1 MNRIVY
7 LLFTFLLLELPVSG
21 QFPGI
26 DRARERIYKASTD
39 RERLSQ
45 LQAAAAFKN
54 SMPGDSILHYAR
66 WAKELALKLGD
77 DNALARAEYSL
88 LSGNVSSGRSDS
100 VIFHIENNII
110 FRNIK
115 KTDPELYY
123 KIQLLKANVLNRS
136 SRLSEA
142 LELQLKLLADA
153 EKENNTLA
161 RLFLINYTG
170 ATYLNTSGHRETA
183 RKMWESGLEI
193 IRESPNPA
201 YQEIETYLL
210 SNLSLY
216 YLGNFYMSP
225 APSPVLRDSCFKL
238 LNHTIDLCRKTESMG
253 VLASTFSYRANLYG
267 RLKMYPEAEADFRET
282 VSLRSKI
289 GDPLYISEDL
299 KNMALFFY
307 ERKEM
312 EKCLSTVDE
321 GLLLCEKFHI
331 RETLIE
337 FLKLKAGVYLAK
349 GDQPRYTEMLEIILR
364 VADSAY
370 RINTAEKMASL
381 QTLYEVQKK
390 EALIARQKLHLFQQ
404 NLLLYTSGVAAVLLA
419 LFAVYRFRKY
429 REKQRQLMEDK
440 KRQHEINIK
449 EAEEKERKRIA
460 AELHDNLGVQANAIL
475 YNSSQLDA
483 GTEKQQLLVTDL
495 QETAKEMLLNLR
507 ETLWALKNTDISAMD
522 LWFRVINFMQQM
534 GRHYTHIQFSVQ
546 GNPPKEYTL
555 TANRA
560 LHLVLVI
567 QETVNNSV
575 KHAEASNITIQS
587 VEKEHA
593 WEITVMDN
601 GKGFDIKTARAKPES
616 YGLGNMEERAVAGR
630 FTLDITSGPDKGTS
644 TCLHIKP

>member
-1 MNRIVY
+1 MNRIVS
-7 LLFTFLLLELPVSG
+7 LLSLLLLSAQTTTG

-26 DRARERIYKASTD
+26 DRARNNIYKAATD
-39 RERLSQ
+39 KERLISI
-45 LQAAAAFKN
+45 QAAAAFKN

-66 WAKELALKLGD
+66 WAKELALKLGND
-77 DNALARAEYSL
+77 KALARAEYSL
-88 LSGNVSSGRSDS
+88 LSGEVSSGGTDS
-100 VIFHIENNII
+100 VISHIETNII

-123 KIQLLKANVLNRS
+123 KVQLLKANVLNRS

-183 RKMWESGLEI
+183 KKMWESGLEI

-216 YLGNFYMSP
+216 YLGNFYLSP
-225 APSPVLRDSCFKL
+225 STALRDSCFKL

-282 VSLRSKI
+282 ISLRSKI

-312 EKCLSTVDE
+312 EKCLATVDE

-337 FLKLKAGVYLAK
+337 FLKLKAGVFRIK

-381 QTLYEVQKK
+381 QTQYEVQKK
-390 EALIARQKLHLFQQ
+390 EALIARQKLDLFQQ
-404 NLLLYTSGVAAVLLA
+404 NLLLYASGAVALVLA
-419 LFAVYRFRKY
+419 LFFIHRFRIY
-429 REKQRQLMEDK
+429 RKRQLQLLEE
-440 KRQHEINIK
+440 KRKQHEINIK

-534 GRHYTHIQFSVQ
+534 GRHYTHIQFSVL
-546 GNPPKEYTL
+546 GNPPKEFIL

-575 KHAEASNITIQS
+575 KHAEAANITIQS
-587 VEKEHA
+587 VTKEHE

-601 GKGFDIKTARAKPES
+601 GKGFDIKTARAKTES

-630 FTLDITSGPDKGTS
+630 FTLDIKSGPDTGTY
-644 TCLHIKP
+644 TCLRIQP

>member
-1 MNRIVY
+1 MNRIVS
-7 LLFTFLLLELPVSG
+7 LLSLLLLAAQTTTG

-26 DRARERIYKASTD
+26 DRARNNIYKAATD
-39 RERLSQ
+39 KERLISI
-45 LQAAAAFKN
+45 QAAAAFKN

-66 WAKELALKLGD
+66 WAKELALKLGND
-77 DNALARAEYSL
+77 KALARAEYSL
-88 LSGNVSSGRSDS
+88 LSGEVSSGGTDS
-100 VIFHIENNII
+100 VISHIETNII

-123 KIQLLKANVLNRS
+123 KVQLLKANVLNRS

-183 RKMWESGLEI
+183 KKMWESGLEI

-216 YLGNFYMSP
+216 YLGNFYLSP
-225 APSPVLRDSCFKL
+225 STALRDSCFKL

-282 VSLRSKI
+282 ISLRSKI

-312 EKCLSTVDE
+312 EKCLATVDE

-337 FLKLKAGVYLAK
+337 FLKLKAGVFRIK

-381 QTLYEVQKK
+381 QTQYEVQKK
-390 EALIARQKLHLFQQ
+390 EALIARQKLDLFQQ
-404 NLLLYTSGVAAVLLA
+404 NLLLYASGAVALVLA
-419 LFAVYRFRKY
+419 LFFIHRFRIY
-429 REKQRQLMEDK
+429 RKRQLQLLEE
-440 KRQHEINIK
+440 KRKQHEINIK

-534 GRHYTHIQFSVQ
+534 GRHYTHIQFSVL
-546 GNPPKEYTL
+546 GNPPKEFIL

-575 KHAEASNITIQS
+575 KHAEAANITIQS
-587 VEKEHA
+587 VTKEHE

-601 GKGFDIKTARAKPES
+601 GKGFDIKTARAKTES

-630 FTLDITSGPDKGTS
+630 FTLDIKSGPDTGTY
-644 TCLHIKP
+644 TCLRIQP

>member
-1 MNRIVY
+1 MNRIVS
-7 LLFTFLLLELPVSG
+7 LLSLLLLAAQTTTG

-26 DRARERIYKASTD
+26 DRARNNIYKAATD
-39 RERLSQ
+39 KERLISI
-45 LQAAAAFKN
+45 QAAAAFKN

-77 DNALARAEYSL
+77 DKALARAEYSL
-88 LSGNVSSGRSDS
+88 LSGEVSSGGTDS
-100 VIFHIENNII
+100 VISHIETNII

-123 KIQLLKANVLNRS
+123 KVQLLKANVLNRS

-183 RKMWESGLEI
+183 KKMWESGLEI

-216 YLGNFYMSP
+216 YLGNFYLSP
-225 APSPVLRDSCFKL
+225 STALRDSCFKL

-282 VSLRSKI
+282 ISLRSKI

-312 EKCLSTVDE
+312 EKCLATVDE

-337 FLKLKAGVYLAK
+337 FLKLKAGVFRIK

-381 QTLYEVQKK
+381 QTQYEVQKK
-390 EALIARQKLHLFQQ
+390 EALIARQKLDLFQQ
-404 NLLLYTSGVAAVLLA
+404 NLLLYASGAVALVLA
-419 LFAVYRFRKY
+419 LFFIHRFRIY
-429 REKQRQLMEDK
+429 RKRQLQLLEE
-440 KRQHEINIK
+440 KRKQHEINIK

-534 GRHYTHIQFSVQ
+534 GRHYTHIQFSVL
-546 GNPPKEYTL
+546 GNPPKEFIL

-575 KHAEASNITIQS
+575 KHAEAANITIQS
-587 VEKEHA
+587 VTKEHE

-601 GKGFDIKTARAKPES
+601 GKGFDIKTARAKTES

-630 FTLDITSGPDKGTS
+630 FTLDIKSGPDTGTY
-644 TCLHIKP
+644 TCLRIQP